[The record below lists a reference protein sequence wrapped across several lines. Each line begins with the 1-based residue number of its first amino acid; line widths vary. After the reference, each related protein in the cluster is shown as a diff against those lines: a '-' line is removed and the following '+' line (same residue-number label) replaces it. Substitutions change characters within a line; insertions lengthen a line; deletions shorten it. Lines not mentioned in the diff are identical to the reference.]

1 MEDLVSFRTVASY
14 IGDTGEGDA
23 DERDLEMARNCAGFD
38 RDAQVACCFDPE
50 RAQQIMGAGRDSLR
64 MCGKRVCGPDGGRRF
79 FSFFGGR

>member
-1 MEDLVSFRTVASY
+1 MEDLVSFRTVAY

-50 RAQQIMGAGRDSLR
+50 RAPQIMGAG
-64 MCGKRVCGPDGGRRF
+64 GDGICTL
-79 FSFFGGR
+79 SIPSS